1 MVMGHM
7 QMYEKK
13 KLLRSAIIGFIVFV
27 VFTSILSACKEPA
40 PTTLEVSVISNAG
53 AILPNAKVWLKAEP
67 TDTANNA
74 ISIDDSTTTD
84 AAGKAYF
91 DLSSFYKP
99 GQIGMM
105 IIKVNGFYFG
115 LSGSVIKEIKEE
127 ERNQV
132 LLTLQ

>member
-1 MVMGHM
+1 MGHM

>member
-1 MVMGHM
+1 MGYM

-13 KLLRSAIIGFIVFV
+13 KLLRAALVGFLGIILLTTV
-27 VFTSILSACKEPA
+27 LSSCKEPA
-40 PTTLEVSVISNAG
+40 PTTLEVSVITDSG

-67 TDTANNA
+67 TDTAHNA

-91 DLSSFYKP
+91 NLSSHYKP
-99 GQIGMM
+99 GQIGVMV
-105 IIKVNGFYFG
+105 IKVNGFYFG
-115 LSGSVIKEIKEE
+115 LTGSVIKEIKEQ

>member
-1 MVMGHM
+1 MGSM

-13 KLLRSAIIGFIVFV
+13 KLLRSALLGFVGFILMVGII
-27 VFTSILSACKEPA
+27 SSCKEPS
-40 PTTLEVSVISNAG
+40 PTTLEVSVITDSG

-67 TDTANNA
+67 TDTAHNA

-91 DLSSFYKP
+91 DLSSHYQP
-99 GQIGMM
+99 GQIGVM

-115 LSGSVIKEIKEE
+115 LSGSVIKEIKEQ

>member
-1 MVMGHM
+1 MGHM

-13 KLLRSAIIGFIVFV
+13 KLLRSAIIGFIVFL

>member
-1 MVMGHM
+1 MGYM
-7 QMYEKK
+7 QMYKKK
-13 KLLRSAIIGFIVFV
+13 KLLRAALVGFLGIIL
-27 VFTSILSACKEPA
+27 LSTLFSSCKEPA
-40 PTTLEVSVISNAG
+40 PTTLEVSVITDSG

-67 TDTANNA
+67 TDTAHNA

-91 DLSSFYKP
+91 DLSSHYQP
-99 GQIGMM
+99 GQIGVM

-115 LSGSVIKEIKEE
+115 LTGSVIKEIKEQ

>member
-1 MVMGHM
+1 MGYM

-13 KLLRSAIIGFIVFV
+13 KLLRAALVGFLGIILLTTV
-27 VFTSILSACKEPA
+27 LSSCKEPA
-40 PTTLEVSVISNAG
+40 PTTLEVSVITDSG

-67 TDTANNA
+67 TDTAHNS

-91 DLSSFYKP
+91 DLSSHYKP
-99 GQIGMM
+99 GQIGVMV
-105 IIKVNGFYFG
+105 IKVNGFYFG
-115 LSGSVIKEIKEE
+115 LTGSVIKEIKEQ

>member
-1 MVMGHM
+1 MGYM

-13 KLLRSAIIGFIVFV
+13 KLLRAALVGFLGIILLTTV
-27 VFTSILSACKEPA
+27 LSSCKEPA
-40 PTTLEVSVISNAG
+40 PTTLEVSVITDSG

-67 TDTANNA
+67 TDTAHNA

-91 DLSSFYKP
+91 DLSSHYKP
-99 GQIGMM
+99 GQIGVMV
-105 IIKVNGFYFG
+105 IKVNGFYFG
-115 LSGSVIKEIKEE
+115 LTGSVIKEIKEQ

>member
-1 MVMGHM
+1 MGDM

-13 KLLRSAIIGFIVFV
+13 KLLRSALIGFIGFV
-27 VFTSILSACKEPA
+27 LLTGLLNACKEPS
-40 PTTLEVSVISNAG
+40 PTTLEVSVITDAG
-53 AILPNAKVWLKAEP
+53 TILPNAKVWLKAEP
-67 TDTANNA
+67 TDTVHNA

-91 DLSSFYKP
+91 DLSSYYKP
-99 GQIGMM
+99 GQIGVM

-115 LSGSVIKEIKEE
+115 LNGSVIKEIKEE

>member
-13 KLLRSAIIGFIVFV
+13 KLLRSAIIGFIVFL